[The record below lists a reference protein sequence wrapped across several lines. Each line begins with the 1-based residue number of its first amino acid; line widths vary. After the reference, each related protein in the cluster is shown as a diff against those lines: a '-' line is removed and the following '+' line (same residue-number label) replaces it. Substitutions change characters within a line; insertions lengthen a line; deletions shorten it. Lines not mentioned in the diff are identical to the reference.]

1 MINESD
7 RIQNGGM
14 IQMERIKRFTAAL
27 LVMVLVAALV
37 PQTQTYAASASR
49 KTIEIQVYNF
59 LVGKMGFNTAAA
71 CGLMANV
78 ELESD
83 FNVKEIG
90 DGNTSFGLFQWHLE
104 RKKNLIKYCEEKE
117 LDYQT
122 VEGQLS
128 YLEYELKKSYKKI
141 YNYIKS
147 VDNTADGAYDAAYY
161 WCYNYEVPSNRAYK
175 ADKRGTLARNTY
187 WKKYKGYKGKQIE
200 VTEANSAGSK
210 TESSISE
217 TKSGTDTKT
226 ASAETKTVSSEDFT
240 RTLKVKSPYM
250 KGADVKFIQNCLKKL
265 GYSVTAD
272 GTYGNGTSAAVKK
285 FQTANKIKAD
295 GACNKTT
302 WNAIKNAAAK
312 KAVSTVKKEEQLK
325 ITQQPKAVTVREG
338 DKTKFTVKATGK
350 SLSYQWY
357 YKKAGQSSWSK
368 WTGHTT
374 ASTVAYANDSWN
386 YMQVRCIVKDGNG
399 KTVTSSAAKITLVGG
414 DVAVG

>member
-90 DGNTSFGLFQWHLE
+90 DG
-104 RKKNLIKYCEEKE
+104 
-117 LDYQT
+117 
-122 VEGQLS
+122 
-128 YLEYELKKSYKKI
+128 
-141 YNYIKS
+141 
-147 VDNTADGAYDAAYY
+147 DAAYY

-295 GACNKTT
+295 GSCNKTT